1 MESQGTWSGKTSQ
14 VHSPATKERTSD
26 ASSKKSQGSQ
36 SREFLSLDLRRENG
50 GGQEKSWVMDIPSL
64 GECWTHNIGESP
76 SVEDESFLSQIL
88 ARNAPEK
95 YSLSAKACLGI
106 YKESDKSGCLRGRDF
121 NGPQDIVLDAV
132 ARRLMPLECSR
143 LQGFPDDWT
152 EGLADADPS
161 ASEVAFWMKVW
172 ADWWAL
178 IGRARG
184 TKMPKDE
191 KAVRRW
197 LKSEPSESEL
207 YKMYGNGIALPCV
220 LYVFEGIAH
229 QINSGDSPREQ

>member
-1 MESQGTWSGKTSQ
+1 
-14 VHSPATKERTSD
+14 
-26 ASSKKSQGSQ
+26 
-36 SREFLSLDLRRENG
+36 
-50 GGQEKSWVMDIPSL
+50 
-64 GECWTHNIGESP
+64 
-76 SVEDESFLSQIL
+76 
-88 ARNAPEK
+88 
-95 YSLSAKACLGI
+95 
-106 YKESDKSGCLRGRDF
+106 
-121 NGPQDIVLDAV
+121 
-132 ARRLMPLECSR
+132 MPLECSR

-197 LKSEPSESEL
+197 LGSEPSESEL
-207 YKMYGNGIALPCV
+207 YKMWGNGIALPCV
-220 LYVFEGIAH
+220 LYVFEGIAL
-229 QINSGDSPREQ
+229 QINSGDSLGSNESFNQVEKGERSV